1 MYRRITIL
9 AAIAALAL
17 AGAPA
22 AQQPATPPLKRTVLQ
37 KSDVPNS
44 NMETI
49 AMIAEVVPNV
59 LVGRHT
65 HPGIETG
72 YLLEGETTLYQ
83 DGKPPQSLKV
93 GDSWQIGTGVPHD
106 VKAGDKGA
114 KVFLVYIV
122 EKGKPL
128 VSPAP

>member
-1 MYRRITIL
+1 MFKQLTIL

-22 AQQPATPPLKRTVLQ
+22 AQQPANPPMKRTILQ
-37 KSDVPNS
+37 KTDVANT
-44 NMETI
+44 NLETI
-49 AMIAEVVPNV
+49 AMVAEIAPGA

-72 YLLEGETTLYQ
+72 YLLEGGTTLFL
-83 DGKPPQSLKV
+83 DGKAPQPLKA
-93 GDSWQIGTGVPHD
+93 GDSWQLGAGVPHD

-114 KVFLVYIV
+114 KVFLVYVV

-128 VSPAP
+128 VSAAN

>member
-1 MYRRITIL
+1 MLRQLTIL
-9 AAIAALAL
+9 TAIAAVAL

-22 AQQPATPPLKRTVLQ
+22 AQQPANPPLKRTILQ
-37 KSDVPNS
+37 KTDVANS
-44 NMETI
+44 NLETI
-49 AMIAEVVPNV
+49 AMTAEIAPGAMA
-59 LVGRHT
+59 GRHT

-83 DGKPPQSLKV
+83 EGKAPQNLKV
-93 GDSWQIGTGVPHD
+93 GDSWQIGVGVPHD

-114 KVFLVYIV
+114 KVFLVYVV

-128 VSPAP
+128 VAAAN